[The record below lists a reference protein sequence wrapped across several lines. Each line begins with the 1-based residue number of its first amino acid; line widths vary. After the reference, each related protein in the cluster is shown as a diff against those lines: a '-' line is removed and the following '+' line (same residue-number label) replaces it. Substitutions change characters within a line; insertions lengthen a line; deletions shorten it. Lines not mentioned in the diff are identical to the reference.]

1 MEDESLTL
9 KQLIQ
14 CSTQVTC
21 STSSLFG
28 HILLSFPSRLFQK
41 GVINVGLLNYQLIF
55 CTQKTIKFKTGDVH
69 KYINFHSLK
78 KYRVDDHKKS
88 LGQLVFLNY
97 KIFHNVS
104 AVYSDF
110 FQKIMTV
117 TDKSVPFKNKHVKVN
132 IQKWFDGKVLE
143 KLNSREILFQ
153 KFKNSTLCIDKELF
167 KKAKYEVLKLI
178 ATKRQAFF

>member
-1 MEDESLTL
+1 MS
-9 KQLIQ
+9 
-14 CSTQVTC
+14 
-21 STSSLFG
+21 
-28 HILLSFPSRLFQK
+28 
-41 GVINVGLLNYQLIF
+41 NYQLIF
-55 CTQKTIKFKTGDVH
+55 CTQKTIKFKTGGVH

-97 KIFHNVS
+97 KIFDNVN
-104 AVYSDF
+104 ALYLDF

-117 TDKSVPFKNKHVKVN
+117 TDKIAPFKNKQVKVN

-143 KLNSREILFQ
+143 KLNSWEILFK

-178 ATKRQAFF
+178 ATKKQAFFKGKNLRKYWWTKRVMLNI